1 MAGNINRV
9 VLVGN
14 LTRDP
19 ELRHT
24 PSGTPVCSLRL
35 AVNTRRKDES
45 GQWTDKPN
53 YFDITVWGQQGENCA
68 QYLSKGRPVAI
79 DGRLEWREWEA
90 QDGSKRQAVEVVA
103 ESVQF
108 LGGRQDGE
116 SSYVPAGA
124 TAAAAVAATTSR
136 PPRPTTTF
144 RFELCARPETA
155 SGGSPVAR
163 RSLKAA
169 ASQPRRS

>member
-1 MAGNINRV
+1 M
-9 VLVGN
+9 
-14 LTRDP
+14 
-19 ELRHT
+19 
-24 PSGTPVCSLRL
+24 CSLRL
-35 AVNTRRKDES
+35 AVNTRRKDET

-68 QYLSKGRPVAI
+68 QYLSKGRPVAV

-90 QDGSKRQAVEVVA
+90 QDGAKRQAVEVVA

-124 TAAAAVAATTSR
+124 TAAGGDDFPTS
-136 PPRPTTTF
+136 PTDDDIPF
-144 RFELCARPETA
+144 
-155 SGGSPVAR
+155 
-163 RSLKAA
+163 
-169 ASQPRRS
+169 